1 MHGPRSAEKS
11 APSTRLM
18 MRRQS
23 CLCGLRLIPLAL
35 SLSLVAIASSATLH
49 AQYRV
54 TQTSTARAG
63 REEGFASFYSS
74 RHNGRRTASGERFDN
89 AALVAA
95 HPTLPFGT
103 RLTVT
108 NLENNRSVE
117 VRVIDRGPSAARQR
131 DGYVIDLSR
140 AAATSLGFV
149 KQGRARVRLD
159 VIGGSDAKR

>member
-1 MHGPRSAEKS
+1 
-11 APSTRLM
+11 
-18 MRRQS
+18 MRRRS

-35 SLSLVAIASSATLH
+35 SLSLMAMAWSATLH
-49 AQYRV
+49 AQSSV
-54 TQTSTARAG
+54 AQARSARG
-63 REEGFASFYSS
+63 RSEEGFASFYSS

-108 NLENNRSVE
+108 NLENNRSVA

-140 AAATSLGFV
+140 AAATALGFV
-149 KQGRARVRLD
+149 KKGRARVRLD
-159 VIGGSDAKR
+159 VIGGSDSKR